1 MAIEKTIKLNVETGA
16 AQKNTE
22 DLTNVLK
29 EQRAI
34 LIELEREYLEASRV
48 LNETSKSDFAGRK
61 KATDQVKHLRDS
73 IKDQRLSVRELSYEQ
88 TNLNKTAANTTK
100 HHIEQGKA
108 LHLLDKV
115 TGGYLTESIHLYEEA
130 SHGVTAIGPA
140 FTKMGKAGK
149 TALTGI
155 KTGIA
160 ATGIGLLVIAL
171 GAIYAYWDDIIGAVS
186 GVSVEQENL
195 NNLTAH
201 NLILEKDKYNA
212 LSLQDNALRL
222 QGKSEKEI
230 LQIKKKQIDAVIL
243 AAEAQLQSQYETK
256 KSQIDAAKRNKDIA
270 QGIIRFMNAPITIL
284 LKGVDAL
291 TYGLSKI
298 GVLAKGTN
306 LEEGFSGG
314 LAKMIFDPEETAE
327 DIDATIKQNKEALNK
342 LRSDRDGF
350 ELSIKAIDAKQVQ
363 SNTNKNNSI
372 AKNDK
377 QAGDDKLAA
386 EKKAAEEANKFKKEA
401 ETEFLNQI
409 EAIQEENWQNTLTQQ
424 EREEQAIAAKYF
436 ALEQLAKGNAE
447 QLAIIETAKNAELK
461 VITDKYEKEKT
472 AKEKEFKALKDEF
485 TLSEDALAIQ
495 KIKDDYA
502 IKAAL
507 AKDDADLIVL
517 INEERDKKIIAI
529 EKAAAKKKKEI
540 QIQGVADGL
549 STISNLT
556 ELFAGKSQAQQKK
569 AFKIQKAVN
578 IATAVLDTYKAAN
591 AALASAPPPFNFI
604 AMGAAI
610 TAGLVNVKKISE
622 TEFNGGGA
630 SSGGASGG
638 ANASVPQS
646 TQQAPSF
653 NVVGN
658 SGINQLAQIQ
668 QQPTQAYVVSGA
680 VTSAQSLDRNR
691 IQNATI
697 G

>member
-34 LIELEREYLEASRV
+34 LIELEREYLEASQV
-48 LNETSKSDFAGRK
+48 LNKTSKSDFAGRK

-73 IKDQRLSVRELSYEQ
+73 IKDQRLSVRELSNEQ
-88 TNLNKTAANTTK
+88 TNLNKTSADTTK
-100 HHIEQGKA
+100 HHVEQGKA
-108 LHLLDKV
+108 LHLLDKA
-115 TGGYLTESIHLYEEA
+115 TGGYLSESIELYSSASEGVVLLESVTGKWNIKQKLVTAGQYLWNLAISLNPIGLIIAAIIALIAMGAALFSFFSSAAAATAKHTAAVDANEKAMKKQTVALEKMREEA
-130 SHGVTAIGPA
+130 ERAA
-140 FTKMGKAGK
+140 NQELAMAKAS
-149 TALTGI
+149 
-155 KTGIA
+155 
-160 ATGIGLLVIAL
+160 
-171 GAIYAYWDDIIGAVS
+171 GAS
-186 GVSVEQENL
+186 
-195 NNLTAH
+195 
-201 NLILEKDKYNA
+201 
-212 LSLQDNALRL
+212 
-222 QGKSEKEI
+222 
-230 LQIKKKQIDAVIL
+230 
-243 AAEAQLQSQYETK
+243 AEAIRKLELKLIDEKIARERSTK
-256 KSQIDAAKRNKDIA
+256 A
-270 QGIIRFMNAPITIL
+270 TL
-284 LKGVDAL
+284 LD
-291 TYGLSKI
+291 TY
-298 GVLAKGTN
+298 
-306 LEEGFSGG
+306 
-314 LAKMIFDPEETAE
+314 
-327 DIDATIKQNKEALNK
+327 Q
-342 LRSDRDGF
+342 
-350 ELSIKAIDAKQVQ
+350 
-363 SNTNKNNSI
+363 TNKNSL
-372 AKNDK
+372 AKLRAAGADEDIIKRQLEITAESGKNILKQNDNIK
-377 QAGDDKLAA
+377 AALSEKKDIQNRHLVELKTEEIQAANDASQRGKEAA
-386 EKKAAEEANKFKKEA
+386 EKSRAAQKEINDKKIQDKKEHDKLVADGIAEAEKLETEKKNKFLKD
-401 ETEFLNQI
+401 I
-409 EAIQEENWQNTLTQQ
+409 EDLKAINTKNTFTQQ
-424 EREEQAIAAKYF
+424 EQEEQAINAKYF
-436 ALEQLAKGNAE
+436 ALEQMAKGNAE

-472 AKEKEFKALKDEF
+472 AKEKADKALKDEF
-485 TLSEDALAIQ
+485 TLSEDAIAIQ

-507 AKDDADLIVL
+507 AKEDADLIVL
-517 INEERDKKIIAI
+517 INAEKEEKIAAI
-529 EKAAAKKKKEI
+529 EEAAAKKKKEI

-604 AMGAAI
+604 AMAATI
-610 TAGLVNVKKISE
+610 TAGLVNVKKIAS
-622 TEFNGGGA
+622 TEFNGDVGTSPPPPSDAGG
-630 SSGGASGG
+630 SGSGGAI
-638 ANASVPQS
+638 
-646 TQQAPSF
+646 TPSF

>member
-48 LNETSKSDFAGRK
+48 LNETSKSDFSGRK
-61 KATDQVKHLRDS
+61 KATEQVKHLRDS

-88 TNLNKTAANTTK
+88 TNLNKTAAKSTK

-115 TGGYLTESIHLYEEA
+115 TFGYLSESIHLYEEA
-130 SHGVTAIGPA
+130 SHGLKVLDDVGGKWNIKQKLITAGQYIWNLAISLNPIG
-140 FTKMGKAGK
+140 
-149 TALTGI
+149 LI
-155 KTGIA
+155 IA
-160 ATGIGLLVIAL
+160 AIVALIAM
-171 GAIYAYWDDIIGAVS
+171 GAALFSFFSSAAAATAKHTAAVDANEKAMKKQT
-186 GVSVEQENL
+186 V
-195 NNLTAH
+195 A
-201 NLILEKDKYNA
+201 LEKKAEEAERAAN
-212 LSLQDNALRL
+212 Q
-222 QGKSEKEI
+222 E
-230 LQIKKKQIDAVIL
+230 L
-243 AAEAQLQSQYETK
+243 AMAKASGASAEAIRKLELKLIDEKIARERSTKATLLDTYE
-256 KSQIDAAKRNKDIA
+256 
-270 QGIIRFMNAPITIL
+270 
-284 LKGVDAL
+284 
-291 TYGLSKI
+291 
-298 GVLAKGTN
+298 
-306 LEEGFSGG
+306 
-314 LAKMIFDPEETAE
+314 
-327 DIDATIKQNKEALNK
+327 
-342 LRSDRDGF
+342 
-350 ELSIKAIDAKQVQ
+350 
-363 SNTNKNNSI
+363 TNKNS
-372 AKNDK
+372 
-377 QAGDDKLAA
+377 
-386 EKKAAEEANKFKKEA
+386 
-401 ETEFLNQI
+401 
-409 EAIQEENWQNTLTQQ
+409 
-424 EREEQAIAAKYF
+424 
-436 ALEQLAKGNAE
+436 LAKLRAAGADEDIIKRQLEITAE
-447 QLAIIETAKNAELK
+447 SGKNILK
-461 VITDKYEKEKT
+461 QNDN
-472 AKEKEFKALKDEF
+472 
-485 TLSEDALAIQ
+485 
-495 KIKDDYA
+495 

-507 AKDDADLIVL
+507 NEKKDIQNRHLVEIKTAEVQANNEAKERAKEASDNARSKQKEAAEKSRATQKEINAQKEKDDEAARL
-517 INEERDKKIIAI
+517 KKIADDEKYEI
-529 EKAAAKKKKEI
+529 EKAKIEAEANAKRIAVEDAQFKLSEELTYSEQEKEVAALVASYEAKFLIASDNAELEKQLKEKQKQEIDAINQKYADKEIADEEAKAKKKKEI
-540 QIQGVADGL
+540 QIQGVANGL
-549 STISNLT
+549 SIISDLT

-569 AFKIQKAVN
+569 AFKIQKAIN

-591 AALASAPPPFNFI
+591 VALASAPPPFNFI

-646 TQQAPSF
+646 TQQAPQF

>member
-48 LNETSKSDFAGRK
+48 LNETSKSDFSGRK
-61 KATDQVKHLRDS
+61 KATEQVKHLRDS
-73 IKDQRLSVRELSYEQ
+73 IKDQRLSVRELSNEQ
-88 TNLNKTAANTTK
+88 TNLNKTAAKSTK

-115 TGGYLTESIHLYEEA
+115 TFGYLSESIHLYEEA
-130 SHGVTAIGPA
+130 SHGLKVLDDVGGKWNIKQKLITAGQYIWNLAISLNPIG
-140 FTKMGKAGK
+140 
-149 TALTGI
+149 LI
-155 KTGIA
+155 IA
-160 ATGIGLLVIAL
+160 AIVALIAM
-171 GAIYAYWDDIIGAVS
+171 GAALFSFFSSAAAATAKHTAAVDANEKAMKKQT
-186 GVSVEQENL
+186 V
-195 NNLTAH
+195 A
-201 NLILEKDKYNA
+201 LEKKAEEAERAAN
-212 LSLQDNALRL
+212 Q
-222 QGKSEKEI
+222 E
-230 LQIKKKQIDAVIL
+230 L
-243 AAEAQLQSQYETK
+243 AMAKASGASAEAIRKLELKLIDEKIARERSTKATLLDTYE
-256 KSQIDAAKRNKDIA
+256 
-270 QGIIRFMNAPITIL
+270 
-284 LKGVDAL
+284 
-291 TYGLSKI
+291 
-298 GVLAKGTN
+298 
-306 LEEGFSGG
+306 
-314 LAKMIFDPEETAE
+314 
-327 DIDATIKQNKEALNK
+327 
-342 LRSDRDGF
+342 
-350 ELSIKAIDAKQVQ
+350 
-363 SNTNKNNSI
+363 TNKNS
-372 AKNDK
+372 
-377 QAGDDKLAA
+377 
-386 EKKAAEEANKFKKEA
+386 
-401 ETEFLNQI
+401 
-409 EAIQEENWQNTLTQQ
+409 
-424 EREEQAIAAKYF
+424 
-436 ALEQLAKGNAE
+436 LAKLRAAGADEDIIKRQLEITAE
-447 QLAIIETAKNAELK
+447 SGKNILK
-461 VITDKYEKEKT
+461 QNDN
-472 AKEKEFKALKDEF
+472 
-485 TLSEDALAIQ
+485 
-495 KIKDDYA
+495 

-507 AKDDADLIVL
+507 NEKKDIQNRHLVEIKTAEVQANNEAKERAKEASDNARSKQKEAAEKSRATQKEINAQKEKDDEAARL
-517 INEERDKKIIAI
+517 KKIADDEKYEI
-529 EKAAAKKKKEI
+529 EKAKIEAEANAKRIAVEDAQFKLSEELTYSEQEKEVAALVASYEAKFLIASDNAELEKQLKEKQKQEIDAINQKYADKEIADEEAKAKKKKEI
-540 QIQGVADGL
+540 QIQGVANGL
-549 STISNLT
+549 SIISDLT

-569 AFKIQKAVN
+569 AFKIQKAIN

-591 AALASAPPPFNFI
+591 VALASAPPPFNFI

-646 TQQAPSF
+646 TQQAPQF